1 MYFYIFIKGMHQ
13 NRKKSK
19 VDEFSIGNSGD
30 ESSIGNSGNKN
41 PAERKRFAESHDK
54 VYSVIII
61 LLKQYFLTNNFIN
74 VLTSSTLY

>member
-1 MYFYIFIKGMHQ
+1 MHQ
-13 NRKKSK
+13 SRKKSK

-30 ESSIGNSGNKN
+30 EPSIGNSGKN
-41 PAERKRFAESHDK
+41 PERKRFAESQNLFNK